1 MKGNATSQMFAP
13 GPGAYSISP
22 EKTLKAAPS
31 WKIGT
36 ASRDDREN
44 AIKRANMPPPG
55 THNPNFDSVANK
67 SAAWG
72 FGTSTR
78 PALAQTKNTPGAGS
92 YDLPSKMIEGPKF
105 VMG

>member
-1 MKGNATSQMFAP
+1 MFAP
-13 GPGAYSISP
+13 GPGAYSVSP

-36 ASRDDREN
+36 STRDDREK
-44 AIKRANMPPPG
+44 AVKRENIPPPG
-55 THNPNFDSVANK
+55 SHNPNFYSTVSK

-78 PALAQTKNTPGAGS
+78 PALNSAKPTPGAGT
-92 YDLPSKMIEGPKF
+92 YDLPSKMVEGPRF